1 MSESKPKPGKILNMF
16 LKSMSKTQTKPD
28 TKENISLK
36 KELYLFQVINIK
48 SAKNSCIISKCF
60 LKINNGFGV
69 LVATETKLYLIPISF
84 QPGYVQLV
92 HFKLT
97 LFDLGHQRS
106 MKSGCKV

>member
-1 MSESKPKPGKILNMF
+1 M
-16 LKSMSKTQTKPD
+16 
-28 TKENISLK
+28 
-36 KELYLFQVINIK
+36 
-48 SAKNSCIISKCF
+48 F